1 MPAMASRGGSRRRT
15 VSEINMVPF
24 IDVMLVLLIIF
35 MVSAPLISPSAI
47 DVPSVGQAKRAP
59 DRVIEIVVASGS
71 QLKLRVN
78 GRDHATVSAA
88 DLAGRVKALQN
99 QAEPGLTDTPKA
111 GAPAAAR
118 AADPSSLTPVIISA
132 DRNIKYDEVVKV
144 MDSLQRGGVQR
155 IGLAVKTGS

>member
-71 QLKLRVN
+71 QLKLRLN
-78 GRDHATVSAA
+78 GRDHATVSAS
-88 DLAGRVKALQN
+88 DLAGRVKALQD
-99 QAEPGLTDTPKA
+99 QAEPGLTDTPRA
-111 GAPAAAR
+111 GAAAPRATDPAA
-118 AADPSSLTPVIISA
+118 LTPVIISA